1 MRGTPYGIII
11 VILIGYTIIAY
22 SYIRDNM
29 QPDLKL
35 YTWIGMKHKN
45 LVPNIQSIKSVAFF
59 WFSGWP
65 MVRWKDRRGPDPH
78 ISIRQLLWTEI
89 ITSEHACT
97 FKHCSFK
104 TTLVSHVLKEALV
117 EIDEICMAGGG
128 GERGVAPL
136 LQKRNF
142 CEPKKRANNFRKL
155 TPFVSLWTN
164 QVSLTI
170 IDVMLIGCKT

>member
-1 MRGTPYGIII
+1 
-11 VILIGYTIIAY
+11 
-22 SYIRDNM
+22 
-29 QPDLKL
+29 
-35 YTWIGMKHKN
+35 MKPKN

-59 WFSGWP
+59 WFSGRP
-65 MVRWKDRRGPDPH
+65 MVIERIGGVPTLIYPLDNCFELK
-78 ISIRQLLWTEI
+78 SLLANMLAF
-89 ITSEHACT
+89 SQ
-97 FKHCSFK
+97 HCSFK

-164 QVSLTI
+164 QVSLSI
-170 IDVMLIGCKT
+170 IDVMLIGCQT